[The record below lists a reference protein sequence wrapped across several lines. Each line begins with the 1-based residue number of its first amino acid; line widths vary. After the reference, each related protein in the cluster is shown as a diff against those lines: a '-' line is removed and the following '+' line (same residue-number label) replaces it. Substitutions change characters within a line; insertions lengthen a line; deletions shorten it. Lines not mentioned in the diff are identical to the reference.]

1 MRKINLFFAI
11 MALTCATALAQ
22 KAYTIG
28 IATHHINFDG
38 FGTDNWQSMW
48 APAKLIVGIPI
59 TEKPP
64 AKPSG
69 SIGTASYGTLPKGR
83 LFWNLDLN
91 ARYDITTTKVQPYV
105 MVGYGVTHV
114 QADN

>member
-11 MALTCATALAQ
+11 MALTCSTALAQ

-38 FGTDNWQSMW
+38 FGTDNSQSTW
-48 APAKLIVGIPI
+48 APAKLMVGIPI
-59 TEKPP
+59 TEKRSAMPT
-64 AKPSG
+64 G
-69 SIGTASYGTLPKGR
+69 SIGTASYGTLTKDR

-91 ARYDITTTKVQPYV
+91 VRYDITTAP
-105 MVGYGVTHV
+105 
-114 QADN
+114 